1 MQVINPHNA
10 QTFHDIALQY
20 YGSVIYA
27 TDIAHENGMCV
38 TDDITGLTITL
49 PTIETTVEDKK
60 IVSQIKQ
67 LNSQIASKYPL

>member
-1 MQVINPHNA
+1 MQVINPHNT

-38 TDDITGLTITL
+38 TDDITGIPITL
-49 PTIETTVEDKK
+49 PVIEITADELK
-60 IVSQIKQ
+60 IVREINK